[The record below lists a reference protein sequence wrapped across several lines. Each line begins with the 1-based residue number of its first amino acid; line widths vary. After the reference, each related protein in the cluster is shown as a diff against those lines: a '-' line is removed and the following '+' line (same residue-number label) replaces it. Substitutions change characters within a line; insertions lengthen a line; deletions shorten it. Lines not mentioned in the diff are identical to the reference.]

1 MKYLK
6 IIGMFML
13 SLVIMGIAQGIAQ
26 LFDSLIPF
34 LRGTIF
40 FAFMYVIF
48 AYIAV
53 KFVVTRVLSGVLESY
68 RITLPRFNK
77 IYVILGFMLPIVV
90 YSTYVI
96 FVPGEFL
103 IQKLEFSQDY
113 LRNIFWAIFV
123 NGFAAA
129 IVEEMVCRGLLMG
142 YVEKKTNIYIAV
154 VSSAL
159 FFALI
164 HLLNGGLNTISFC
177 MLLISGTLV
186 GLMFGMATYIFNTIW
201 ASITL
206 HFLWNISQLLFIS
219 GKASNDQPF
228 QYILH
233 NQSILLTGGE
243 FGIESSIISTVGY
256 SMVIL
261 ILLIIHRRKAI

>member
-1 MKYLK
+1 
-6 IIGMFML
+6 
-13 SLVIMGIAQGIAQ
+13 
-26 LFDSLIPF
+26 
-34 LRGTIF
+34 
-40 FAFMYVIF
+40 
-48 AYIAV
+48 
-53 KFVVTRVLSGVLESY
+53 
-68 RITLPRFNK
+68 
-77 IYVILGFMLPIVV
+77 
-90 YSTYVI
+90 
-96 FVPGEFL
+96 
-103 IQKLEFSQDY
+103 
-113 LRNIFWAIFV
+113 
-123 NGFAAA
+123 
-129 IVEEMVCRGLLMG
+129 MG